1 MARCKKRRR
10 ETAETVSLLLIK
22 NKKYHEKSKKN
33 ASKKL
38 MKIQESNMSKSLLQ
52 AKNAGALCLSVF

>member
-1 MARCKKRRR
+1 
-10 ETAETVSLLLIK
+10 LIK
-22 NKKYHEKSKKN
+22 NRKYHEKSKKN

>member
-1 MARCKKRRR
+1 LQKKK
-10 ETAETVSLLLIK
+10 EGTAETVSLLLIK
-22 NKKYHEKSKKN
+22 NRKYHEKSKKN